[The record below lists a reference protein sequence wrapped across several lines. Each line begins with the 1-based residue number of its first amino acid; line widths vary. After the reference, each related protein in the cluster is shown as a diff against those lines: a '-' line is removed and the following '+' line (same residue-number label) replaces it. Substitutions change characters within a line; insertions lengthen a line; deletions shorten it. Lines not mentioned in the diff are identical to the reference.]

1 LTSEIRQFL
10 VALSAVTEEYKSEME
25 DLLSKFNSFCDN
37 DGHQEEMFVNTLSRV
52 MLSLISDEDLVRHFV
67 SSVIKCISGGDT
79 VRLQDI
85 GSAWV
90 WLGLVTME
98 LQTPYVSVDPVEK
111 VAIKLEILQN
121 EVIA

>member
-1 LTSEIRQFL
+1 MTSEIRQFL

-37 DGHQEEMFVNTLSRV
+37 QEEMFVNTLSRV

-67 SSVIKCISGGDT
+67 SNVIKCISGGDT

-98 LQTPYVSVDPVEK
+98 LQTPYLSVDPVEK